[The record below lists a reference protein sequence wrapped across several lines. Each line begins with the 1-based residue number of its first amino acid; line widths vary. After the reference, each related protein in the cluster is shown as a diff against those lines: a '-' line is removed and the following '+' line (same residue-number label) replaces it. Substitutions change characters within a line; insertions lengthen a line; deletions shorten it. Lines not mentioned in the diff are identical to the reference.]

1 MKKLFLVL
9 FLCTVLLCGCLVN
22 GEKEISETA
31 AASADVTAETS
42 AKAETITTTVAA
54 VTEGTTTAEKTVD
67 TSGVDFIKESLQAEW
82 NDSISLIDMYTA
94 DLNGDGVVE
103 LLVNYTLGIGKEGL
117 VYVYD
122 VSDGM
127 KQLYKISARTWD
139 GKLQLYKDENE
150 KAHIILQA
158 NYTGAAWE
166 ENYAYFD
173 ITHESITMPFY
184 DDIHGWFNGG
194 AHIFD
199 DNIYIKCEV
208 VPFDE
213 ENDRWRNFDS
223 EKAEFLGTYDRM
235 AINKAIRE
243 NEDNEISRIIQKEV
257 FEGLTYVSDVE
268 ELCRVL
274 TYKENGRYV
283 DMDIEYFWQNAARVL
298 AEIYGDVQSAAT
310 D

>member
-1 MKKLFLVL
+1 MKKFFYGLI
-9 FLCTVLLCGCLVN
+9 LCTVLLGGCSAKGEN
-22 GEKEISETA
+22 GISETA
-31 AASADVTAETS
+31 VPAADVTTETS
-42 AKAETITTTVAA
+42 AKAETITTTVA
-54 VTEGTTTAEKTVD
+54 VTEETTAAEKTVD
-67 TSGVDFIKESLQAEW
+67 TSVVDFIKESLQAEW

-94 DLNGDGVVE
+94 DLNGDGVAE

-139 GKLQLYKDENE
+139 GNLQLYKDENE

-223 EKAEFLGTYDRM
+223 KKAEFLGTYDRM

-268 ELCRVL
+268 ELCRVQ

-298 AEIYGDVQSAAT
+298 SEIYGDVQSSTT